1 MKVSTL
7 HSLDLVIPILP
18 QWLNLVKNPPTN
30 TGDARN
36 MGKIPGLGKSPGE
49 ENHKPFKYSCLENS
63 MDKGVWRA
71 AVPIRSERVRLSC
84 SPMHVL
90 TDIWWFIRHRFSTDF
105 HVIQTSCLHLYTC
118 DLRQIFSE
126 LFHVRVTLTEWSEV
140 VAERI
145 GSQESEH
152 LDLDSKLSVLCLGAI
167 TSCLWASI
175 PSSVKWK

>member
-1 MKVSTL
+1 MTQPGKEPTYQYRKCKKYG
-7 HSLDLVIPILP
+7 LDPWV
-18 QWLNLVKNPPTN
+18 
-30 TGDARN
+30 
-36 MGKIPGLGKSPGE
+36 GKIPWRRKSQTIQVFLPGE
-49 ENHKPFKYSCLENS
+49 FHGQRSLEGCS
-63 MDKGVWRA
+63 PHQVR
-71 AVPIRSERVRLSC
+71 RVRLSC

-126 LFHVRVTLTEWSEV
+126 LFHVRVTMTEWSEV

-167 TSCLWASI
+167 TSCLWALI